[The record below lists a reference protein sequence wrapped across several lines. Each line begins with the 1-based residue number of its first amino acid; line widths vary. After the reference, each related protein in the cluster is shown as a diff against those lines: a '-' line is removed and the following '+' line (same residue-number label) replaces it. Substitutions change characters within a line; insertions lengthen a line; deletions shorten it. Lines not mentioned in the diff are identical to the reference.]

1 MVQAVTEHVLNPA
14 KIHHRWSR
22 DLPPALE
29 IRPGDVVV
37 FDTAE
42 VSGGQIRP
50 GVDLTT
56 VLPLNPD
63 RVYPLGGPIFVDG
76 ARPGDVL
83 EVEILTMKPGAW
95 GWTAI
100 LPNAGLLPEDYPTPY
115 VKFWDLSN
123 GQDTTLRPDIVIPLD
138 PFCGVMGVAPEERG
152 EFRILPPGRFGGN
165 MDIRHLTKG
174 TTLFLPVQVDGA
186 LFSAGDCHAAQGDGE
201 VCVSGIECPMTF
213 SLRFNVQKG
222 RSIRTPRFVTRGPLT
237 SKYDASGY
245 YATTGIAP
253 DLMDAAK
260 TALREMIGHLVEAHR
275 LSREDAYIL
284 ASVAVD
290 LKISE
295 VVDRPNW
302 IVSAYVPR
310 SIFR

>member
-1 MVQAVTEHVLNPA
+1 MTEHVLDPA
-14 KIHHRWSR
+14 KTHHRWNR
-22 DLPPALE
+22 DQPPALT
-29 IRPGDVVV
+29 IRSGDVVV
-37 FDTAE
+37 FETAE

-50 GVDLTT
+50 GVDLKSL
-56 VLPLNPD
+56 LPLNPD
-63 RVYPLGGPIFVDG
+63 RIYPLGGPIFVDG
-76 ARPGDVL
+76 ARAGDVL
-83 EVEILTMKPGAW
+83 EIEILTMDPGAW

-100 LPNAGLLPEDYPTPY
+100 LPNAGLLPEDYADPY

-123 GQDTTLRPDIVIPLD
+123 GQTTALRPDIVIPLD

-152 EFRILPPGRFGGN
+152 EFRILPPGTFGGN

-174 TTLFLPVQVDGA
+174 TTLFLPVQIDGA

-201 VCVSGIECPMTF
+201 VCVSGIECPMRF
-213 SLRFNVQKG
+213 SLRFNVHTG
-222 RSIRTPRFVTRGPLT
+222 RSIRTPRFATRGPLT
-237 SKYDASGY
+237 SKYDTAGY

-253 DLMDAAK
+253 DLMVAAK
-260 TALREMIGHLVEAHR
+260 TALREMIGYLVAEHR

-284 ASVAVD
+284 SSVAVD

-295 VVDRPNW
+295 IVDRPNW

>member
-1 MVQAVTEHVLNPA
+1 MTPA
-14 KIHHRWSR
+14 I
-22 DLPPALE
+22 E
-29 IRPGDVVV
+29 VRPGDTVV
-37 FDTAE
+37 FETAE

-50 GVDLTT
+50 GVDLAAS
-56 VLPLNPD
+56 LPLDSD
-63 RVYPLGGPIFVDG
+63 RIYPLGGPVFVAG
-76 ARPGDVL
+76 AKAGDVL
-83 EVEILTMKPGAW
+83 EVEILTMNPGDW
-95 GWTAI
+95 GWSAI

-123 GQDTTLRPDIVIPLD
+123 GRDTALRPDIVIPLD
-138 PFCGVMGVAPEERG
+138 PFCGVMGVAPEEHG
-152 EFRILPPGRFGGN
+152 ELRVLPPGPFGGN

-174 TTLFLPVQVDGA
+174 ATLFLPVHVDGA

-213 SLRFNVQKG
+213 SLRFNVRKG
-222 RSIRTPRFVTRGPLT
+222 RSIRTPRFATTGPLT
-237 SKYDASGY
+237 SKYDAAGY

-253 DLMDAAK
+253 DLMVAAK
-260 TALREMIGHLVEAHR
+260 TALREMIDHLVETYR

-284 ASVAVD
+284 SSAAVD

>member
-1 MVQAVTEHVLNPA
+1 
-14 KIHHRWSR
+14 
-22 DLPPALE
+22 
-29 IRPGDVVV
+29 
-37 FDTAE
+37 
-42 VSGGQIRP
+42 VSGRS
-50 GVDLTT
+50 D
-56 VLPLNPD
+56 
-63 RVYPLGGPIFVDG
+63 
-76 ARPGDVL
+76 
-83 EVEILTMKPGAW
+83 
-95 GWTAI
+95 
-100 LPNAGLLPEDYPTPY
+100 
-115 VKFWDLSN
+115 
-123 GQDTTLRPDIVIPLD
+123 
-138 PFCGVMGVAPEERG
+138 
-152 EFRILPPGRFGGN
+152 
-165 MDIRHLTKG
+165 G
-174 TTLFLPVQVDGA
+174 TTQVDGA

-245 YATTGIAP
+245 YAITGIAS

-260 TALREMIGHLVEAHR
+260 TALREMIGHLVEAHQ

-302 IVSAYVPR
+302 IVSAYVPH

>member
-1 MVQAVTEHVLNPA
+1 VAEAVTEHVLNPE
-14 KIHHRWSR
+14 KTHHRWNR

-29 IRPGDVVV
+29 IRTGDVVV

-42 VSGGQIRP
+42 VSGGQIHP
-50 GVDLTT
+50 GVDLTA

-63 RVYPLGGPIFVDG
+63 RVYPLGGPVFIDN

-100 LPNAGLLPEDYPTPY
+100 LPNAGLLPEDYPTPH
-115 VKFWDLSN
+115 VRFWDLSN
-123 GQDTTLRPDIVIPLD
+123 GQDTMLRPDIVIPLD
-138 PFCGVMGVAPEERG
+138 PFCGVMGVAPEDHG
-152 EFRILPPGRFGGN
+152 EFRVLPPGPFGGN
-165 MDIRHLTKG
+165 MDIRHLTTG
-174 TTLFLPVQVDGA
+174 ATLFLPVQVDGA

-201 VCVSGIECPMTF
+201 VCVSGIECPMAF
-213 SLRFNVQKG
+213 SLRFNVRKG
-222 RSIRTPRFVTRGPLT
+222 HSIRTPRFMTRGPLT
-237 SKYDASGY
+237 AKYDTAGY
-245 YATTGIAP
+245 YATTGVAP

-260 TALREMIGHLVEAHR
+260 TALREMIGYLVEVHQ